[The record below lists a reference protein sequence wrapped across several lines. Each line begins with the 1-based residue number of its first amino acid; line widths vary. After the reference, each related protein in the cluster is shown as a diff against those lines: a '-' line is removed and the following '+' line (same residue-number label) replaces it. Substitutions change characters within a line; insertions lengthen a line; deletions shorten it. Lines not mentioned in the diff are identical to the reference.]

1 MSVLS
6 GGLVYEYSQESDE
19 YGLVAINSSTE
30 VTLTQDC
37 MYKLIYA
44 FSVASPMIRE
54 HPSNCRLCM
63 FANKPQT
70 NTSRSSTSRSTC
82 PL

>member
-30 VTLTQDC
+30 VTILQDC
-37 MYKLIYA
+37 MYQPTHSPSEKQTRI
-44 FSVASPMIRE
+44 AS
-54 HPSNCRLCM
+54 
-63 FANKPQT
+63 
-70 NTSRSSTSRSTC
+70 
-82 PL
+82 